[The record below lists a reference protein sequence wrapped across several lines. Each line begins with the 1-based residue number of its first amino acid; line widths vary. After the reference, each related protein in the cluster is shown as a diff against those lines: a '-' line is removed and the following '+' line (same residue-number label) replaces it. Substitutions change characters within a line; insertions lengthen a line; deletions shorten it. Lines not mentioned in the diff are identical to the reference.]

1 MCGFVGFI
9 GDFDNDLLESS
20 IRSIQHRGPDDTGSF
35 FNAENSIGFGFSRLA
50 IQDLTKAGHQPMMS
64 DDESVVIVF
73 NGEIYNVNHLR
84 DSLELKGYTFNST
97 SDTEVLIKMYLHY
110 GLDMLNMLD
119 GMFSISIWD
128 SNNQELILI
137 KDAYGI
143 KPLYYFE
150 SDNGFIFG
158 SEIKAIMSISGKFN
172 TLNKDALMKYMT
184 FLWCPDNSTAVQK
197 LYKVNPGELLIFSGK
212 KLKEKRLWAKDFL
225 SSKTK
230 LKKYSTSDYIAEVR
244 DALKT
249 AVSNQLISDVPVGA
263 FLSGGLDSS
272 AVVAFAR
279 EKNPD
284 IECFTIEQVGGADQ
298 GQVSDLFYAHKVA
311 KHLDVSLNVV
321 SVDSYQLIEN
331 IEKMIW
337 HLDEPLADPAAL
349 NVFFISKLAR
359 DSGIKVLL
367 SGAGGDDLFT
377 GYRRHALLNYK
388 RIFNPLVPDI
398 FLTYLSNISEKFNK
412 TNHIFRKISKVL
424 SGVHLK
430 DDDQIINL
438 FKWISRYDLVNL
450 FNKEFTENINLD
462 LIDQPMRDYL
472 SGISDSNIV
481 SRALELDRRFFLPD
495 HNFTYTDKMSMAA
508 GIEVR
513 VPFLDN
519 NLFQVS
525 NGIPMHLKQTFFQG
539 KWVLKKAL
547 EGTLPSNIIYRPKTG
562 FGAPLRRWIG
572 HDLKPMIAEYLS
584 DKNIKERGI
593 FDPKMVRNLIT
604 NTENGRIDG
613 SYTIFSILCIEIWCR
628 KFIKSA
634 SI

>member
-1 MCGFVGFI
+1 MCGLVGFF
-9 GDFDNDLLESS
+9 GDFDNDLLKSS
-20 IRSIQHRGPDDTGSF
+20 IYSIRHRGPDDNGSF
-35 FNAENSIGFGFSRLA
+35 FDPEHSIALGFSRLA
-50 IQDLTKAGHQPMMS
+50 IQDLSQAGHQPMMS
-64 DDESVVIVF
+64 DDKSVVIVF

-84 DSLELKGYTFNST
+84 DSLKSTGYKFNST
-97 SDTEVLIKMYLHY
+97 SDTEVLLKMYLNF
-110 GLDMLNMLD
+110 GLDMLDMLN
-119 GMFSISIWD
+119 GMFAISIWD
-128 SNNQELILI
+128 SNNKQLILA

-150 SDNGFIFG
+150 SDAGLIFG
-158 SEIKAIMSISGKFN
+158 SEIKAIMSISGKFQSI
-172 TLNKDALMKYMT
+172 NKDALLKYMT
-184 FLWCPDNSTAVQK
+184 YLWCPDNTTAIK
-197 LYKVNPGELLIFSGK
+197 NLYKVNPGEVLIFSGK
-212 KLKEKRLWAKDFL
+212 ELKEKRLWANNL
-225 SSKTK
+225 SHRKFELKNYSKHESVAQVK
-230 LKKYSTSDYIAEVR
+230 
-244 DALKT
+244 DALKK

-279 EKNPD
+279 EVNPD
-284 IECFTIEQVGGADQ
+284 IECFTIEQVGGVDQ
-298 GQVSDLFYAHKVA
+298 GQANDLFYARKVA
-311 KHLDVSLNVV
+311 KHLNVSLNVV
-321 SVDSYQLIEN
+321 SVDSHQLIDN

-388 RIFNPLVPDI
+388 RILNPLLPD
-398 FLTYLSNISEKFNK
+398 LVLNYLSNISKKFNQK
-412 TNHIFRKISKVL
+412 HHILRKISKIL
-424 SGVHLK
+424 SGINLK
-430 DDDQIINL
+430 DDDLIINL
-438 FKWISRYDLVNL
+438 FKWISRHDLVNL
-450 FNKEFTENINLD
+450 FDKEFVKNINLD
-462 LIDQPMRDYL
+462 LIDQPMKDYL
-472 SGISDSNIV
+472 SGISDPNIV

-519 NLFQVS
+519 SLFDVS
-525 NGIPMHLKQTFFQG
+525 NEVPIHLKQTLFQG
-539 KWVLKKAL
+539 KWVLKKAM
-547 EGTLPSNIIYRPKTG
+547 EGILPSDIIYRPKTG

-572 HDLKPMIAEYLS
+572 HDLKPMIADYLS

-593 FDPKMVRNLIT
+593 FDPKMVRSLIT

-634 SI
+634 

>member
-35 FNAENSIGFGFSRLA
+35 FDSKNSIGFGFSRLA
-50 IQDLTKAGHQPMMS
+50 IQDLSQAGHQPMMS
-64 DDESVVIVF
+64 DDRSVVIVF
-73 NGEIYNVNHLR
+73 NGEIYNVNSLR
-84 DSLELKGYTFNST
+84 DSLESKGYKFKST
-97 SDTEVLIKMYLHY
+97 SDTEVLINMYLHY
-110 GLDMLNMLD
+110 GLDMLNMLN
-119 GMFSISIWD
+119 GMFAISIWD

-150 SDNGFIFG
+150 SDNGFIFS
-158 SEIKAIMSISGKFN
+158 SEIKAIMSISGKFHSI
-172 TLNKDALMKYMT
+172 NKDALLKYMT
-184 FLWCPDNSTAVQK
+184 FLWCPDNSTAVQN

-212 KLKEKRLWAKDFL
+212 DLKEKRLWAKDFL
-225 SSKTK
+225 NLKTK
-230 LKKYSTSDYIAEVR
+230 LKKHSTNDYVDKLR

-279 EKNPD
+279 EENPD
-284 IECFTIEQVGGADQ
+284 IECFTIEQVGGEDQ
-298 GQVSDLFYAHKVA
+298 GQASDLFYANKVA

-321 SVDSYQLIEN
+321 SVDSHQLIEN

-349 NVFFISKLAR
+349 NVFFISKLAK

-377 GYRRHALLNYK
+377 GYRRHAFLNYK
-388 RIFNPLVPDI
+388 RILNPFMPDLFAN
-398 FLTYLSNISEKFNK
+398 FLANTSEKFDK
-412 TNHIFRKISKVL
+412 KNHILRKISKIL
-424 SGVHLK
+424 SGLHLK
-430 DDDQIINL
+430 DDEQIIDL
-438 FKWISRYDLVNL
+438 FKWINRSDLINL
-450 FNKEFTENINLD
+450 FNKEFAENINLD
-462 LIDQPMRDYL
+462 LIDQPMKDYL
-472 SGISDSNIV
+472 SGLSDLNIV

-525 NGIPMHLKQTFFQG
+525 NEIPIQLKQTLFQG
-539 KWVLKKAL
+539 KWVLKKAM
-547 EGTLPSNIIYRPKTG
+547 EGILPANVIYRPKTG